1 MKTLAFSFILLS
13 LSVSALTLP
22 DKYLVL
28 EIQPHPESGHNFIVL
43 QNFPGVLNVAAKNA
57 VVFECLRKS
66 LNEKITVKIEIDKKQ
81 EIQNCQF

>member
-1 MKTLAFSFILLS
+1 MKIKVYHRIDNKCPRTGEIPILLNC
-13 LSVSALTLP
+13 LSTTPAIKCAV
-22 DKYLVL
+22 
-28 EIQPHPESGHNFIVL
+28 IVL